1 MKMALLYGIILISIS
16 SYSQQLLWSE
26 EFNTGSVPDSDIWS
40 YDTGSSGWGNA
51 ELQNYT
57 TSSSNVKVE
66 NGNLVITAIKSG
78 NNISSGRIKT
88 IDKFH
93 FKYGTVEARI
103 QTPDLENGLWPA
115 FWLMGNN
122 YSQVGWP
129 LCGEIDVM
137 EMGSASA
144 ISDGV
149 INRRVS
155 SAAHWHPQGDYPQY
169 TYSDTRTQ
177 PSDIDGTYV
186 IYRMQ
191 WTPTYVSTFINGQQI
206 WTMDISGSDEF
217 MFRESFFF
225 ILNLAVG
232 GNYPQIWNRSQI
244 TALNGSNNY
253 QAEYKVDYIRLYD
266 NGYTEL
272 GGTSQAI
279 QDPYLGTP
287 IAIPGTLQVEN
298 YDNGGQNVAYY
309 DTSTVNEGDQYGNT
323 FRSDE
328 GVDLGSNGEGG
339 ISLGW
344 AAAGEWLEYTV
355 DVDSNS
361 MDFEVSARVAL
372 GQSGTGS
379 FRLEVDGQSISDS
392 IIVPNTGGWQT
403 WTEVTEDITLNPGE
417 QIIRVHIENGPM
429 NLDRLVFTEKNA
441 APQFTQDPIVL
452 EHAFITAPFS
462 QSIVSKVTD
471 VNAGETF
478 SFSGNSIPTWLQMGA
493 DGTISGTPS
502 LSDLGLHTFSVQV
515 QDSGGLTDTA
525 TIEVTVQEL
534 PSVIS
539 TLVNE
544 STLALGWSYIASN
557 FTLYHA
563 TSLGGNEVW
572 LPVNET
578 VLDSGTM
585 LYLTIPMDE
594 SQGFYRLQWE

>member
-1 MKMALLYGIILISIS
+1 MCMLVSVSAHA
-16 SYSQQLLWSE
+16 QQLLWSE
-26 EFNTGSVPDSDIWS
+26 EFNTGSVPNSEIWS

-51 ELQNYT
+51 ELQDYT

-78 NNISSGRIKT
+78 NYISSGRIKT

-169 TYSDTRTQ
+169 TYSLSRTM
-177 PSDIDGTYV
+177 PSDINDTYV
-186 IYRMQ
+186 IYRME
-191 WTPTYVSTFINGQQI
+191 WTPTEIKTYINNQWI
-206 WTMDISGSDEF
+206 WTIDTTPSDLF
-217 MFRESFFF
+217 MFQESFFF

-232 GNYPQIWNRSQI
+232 GNYPQIWNRNQI

-253 QAEYKVDYIRLYD
+253 QAEYKVDYIRIYD

-272 GGTSQAI
+272 GGTSQAS

-287 IAIPGTLQVEN
+287 IAIPGTLEVEY
-298 YDNGGQNVAYY
+298 YDTGGQNVAYY
-309 DTSTVNEGDQYGNT
+309 DTSTANEGNQYGNT

-328 GVDLGSNGEGG
+328 SVDLGSNGEGG

-344 AAAGEWLEYTV
+344 TEAGEWLEYTV
-355 DVDSNS
+355 DVDANS
-361 MDFEVSARVAL
+361 TDFELSARVAL

-379 FRLEVDGQSISDS
+379 FRLEVDGQSIGDS
-392 IIVPNTGGWQT
+392 ITVPNTGGWQT
-403 WTEVTEDITLNPGE
+403 WTEVTEDVTLNAGE
-417 QIIRVHIENGPM
+417 QIIRVYIENGPM

-441 APQFTQDPIVL
+441 PQFIQDPIVL

-462 QSIVSKVTD
+462 QTIVSKVTD
-471 VNAGETF
+471 VDAGETF
-478 SFSGNSIPTWLQMGA
+478 SFSGISMPTWLQIGV
-493 DGTISGTPS
+493 DGTISGNS
-502 LSDLGLHTFSVQV
+502 
-515 QDSGGLTDTA
+515 SGC
-525 TIEVTVQEL
+525 
-534 PSVIS
+534 
-539 TLVNE
+539 
-544 STLALGWSYIASN
+544 
-557 FTLYHA
+557 
-563 TSLGGNEVW
+563 
-572 LPVNET
+572 
-578 VLDSGTM
+578 
-585 LYLTIPMDE
+585 
-594 SQGFYRLQWE
+594 

>member
-1 MKMALLYGIILISIS
+1 MRSFYLYVCMLLSVCAHA
-16 SYSQQLLWSE
+16 QQLLWSE
-26 EFNTGSVPDSDIWS
+26 EFNSGSLPNSEIWS
-40 YDTGSSGWGNA
+40 YDTGDSGWGNA
-51 ELQNYT
+51 ELQDYT

-78 NNISSGRIKT
+78 NYISSGRIKT

-169 TYSDTRTQ
+169 TYSRSRTML
-177 PSDIDGTYV
+177 SDIDNTYV
-186 IYRMQ
+186 IYRME
-191 WTPTYVSTFINGQQI
+191 WTPTEIKTYINNQWI
-206 WTMDISGSDEF
+206 WTIDTTPSDLF
-217 MFRESFFF
+217 MFQESFFF

-232 GNYPQIWNRSQI
+232 GNYPGIWNKSQI

-253 QAEYKVDYIRLYD
+253 QAEYKVDYIRIYD

-272 GGTSQAI
+272 GGTSQAT
-279 QDPYLGTP
+279 QDPYLGSP
-287 IAIPGTLQVEN
+287 IALPGTLEVEY
-298 YDNGGQNVAYY
+298 YDTGGQNVAYY
-309 DTSTVNEGDQYGNT
+309 DTSTANEGDQYGNT

-355 DVDSNS
+355 DVDANS
-361 MDFEVSARVAL
+361 TEFEVSARVAL

-379 FRLEVDGQSISDS
+379 FRLEVDGQSIGDS
-392 IIVPNTGGWQT
+392 ITVPNTGGWQT
-403 WTEVTEDITLNPGE
+403 WTEVTEDVTMNAGE
-417 QIIRVHIENGPM
+417 QILRVYIENGPM

-441 APQFTQDPIVL
+441 APQFTQDPILL

-462 QSIVSKVTD
+462 QSIISRVTD
-471 VNAGETF
+471 ANAGETF
-478 SFSGNSIPTWLQMGA
+478 SFSGNSMPNWLQMGT

-525 TIEVTVQEL
+525 SIELTVHEL
-534 PSVIS
+534 PSILSV
-539 TLVNE
+539 LADQ
-544 STLALGWSYIASN
+544 STLAIGWSYVASN

-563 TSLGGNEVW
+563 TSLGDNEVW
-572 LPVNET
+572 LPVNE
-578 VLDSGTM
+578 VIQDSGSM
-585 LYLTIPMDE
+585 LYINVPTDQA
-594 SQGFYRLQWE
+594 QGFYRLQWE